1 MKWFLQM
8 VNNVCGVCDGLKA
21 LERKMKTTTH
31 YSNKYA
37 LTTVKRSFPD
47 QESPLELTVPHQ
59 CVTQDFHC
67 GFCTKSTA
75 GNVGAQHTHVHIDT
89 HTHTQRKQVHFCMTG
104 CTTGTGEET
113 PEMRPL
119 TDSMYLRCAFY
130 SFEVWEVAWSWRGRR
145 GRALDGGARL
155 AVCHSWQEQQK

>member
-1 MKWFLQM
+1 M

-59 CVTQDFHC
+59 RVTQDFHC

-89 HTHTQRKQVHFCMTG
+89 HTHTKETSAFLHDRVHDG
-104 CTTGTGEET
+104 
-113 PEMRPL
+113 
-119 TDSMYLRCAFY
+119 D
-130 SFEVWEVAWSWRGRR
+130 RR
-145 GRALDGGARL
+145 GNTGDATVD
-155 AVCHSWQEQQK
+155 